1 MGLSE
6 TGVEPGDVI
15 TSINGTRLENAEDYT
30 NYLADHPL
38 TGETVTITY
47 ERDGLEY
54 TADVTPKEYRTAV
67 LKFSYN
73 LAYTKA
79 EGFGVLKYG
88 ALEVK

>member
-1 MGLSE
+1 M
-6 TGVEPGDVI
+6 I

-73 LAYTKA
+73 ACLYQGRGLRRAEIRCSGSKISDPLHLA
-79 EGFGVLKYG
+79 
-88 ALEVK
+88 